1 LPFPGRVADPP
12 PPRRYFS
19 PNDIAHQALLAAI
32 AITIS
37 LNDGVRQDKILY
49 IPILTMTSRT
59 TLFCKTMQIMEA
71 LESDRN
77 ANILSANLVVTSP
90 SIDLQPRHLP
100 LIVAFI
106 ESRPKRKSK
115 ASEGRTH
122 IISRLLPKASVKL
135 SIQEPVMRIV
145 LPSADPGVQ
154 DMDMLISSMSSISVD
169 MEASHD
175 AEGQTRYSLDAALRI
190 TSHSLYYQA
199 ACGMHHDLLQTET
212 FDLKAQLNAS
222 PEVQVICTAY
232 LSSFSLRLARPEIV
246 SGLRQMMSQF
256 HGDYKPDKLRHPNSP
271 ETKQKFL
278 RRIPLWLE
286 QFKLECNDFN
296 IEVAGVDE
304 EISEFTRGTALQM
317 DSLTIE
323 YKCKRGDNDYRP
335 TPRRRATSRTLST
348 MSKEDQH
355 KPKPSKPAAPSGH
368 ITDGRKLSLHLR
380 GLDAFM
386 VDGPDSWEPEPF
398 LQIPHFDLAFA
409 TSNDAEGPVLHIS
422 SSAKSFVLNYSMYRH
437 YSVIVAAQVLRA
449 SFGGMARAAGVDARS
464 TKHAADGELH
474 TRRYSDKEL
483 VDDCEAE
490 SEFVSVDVK
499 LQYVKIKTS
508 MPNDPPMMLEIHQ
521 LDTGRHRWG
530 FPFLK
535 TKHCRVYAE
544 SPKVKSCWTRL
555 ISLRHFRLDLREVKR
570 RSEEKTTDEKS
581 IDLSADAI
589 RIAIPH
595 QMTLYR
601 VTDNVINTVKACQ
614 QMHHR
619 FKTGTNEYILEK
631 EPEGAKAVP
640 KVSLK
645 TKALLLELED
655 DPFEAKLGLIYRV
668 GLTEQKKRLAR
679 EAAFEAKVKKMEE
692 SEKRRSGE
700 ANRTTAPAAAESHRF
715 RGRARTWRQESTLA
729 SSLRPKSRQQSAAPP
744 LGGGMNMRY
753 DPESAAGPSG
763 NASVSIE
770 DAWERLQE
778 LSSVAWI
785 KRIRLAKDQQRV
797 RMAEARETFWGHDE
811 LPTDTAETET
821 ILGLPMRPSL
831 MAAFFNDVHIG
842 VDKPSFPLSELPKFL
857 HRVGKGLPED
867 TLFAL
872 LVPLSIKLS
881 FNEGRVLLRDYPLP
895 FIHVPRPRVGQ
906 RGPAWMLQADFV
918 MAEEFRGPES
928 MRHAQVNIVPPVRDD
943 GVLHGG
949 FAIDV
954 RRTVSPVK
962 SYSDIKVSIN
972 TSYAT
977 RICWCTAY
985 QPAIQDMMMVFETFT
1000 KPHVDPSERTGFWDK
1015 IRLILHSQI
1024 SLAWEGDGDVHLAL
1038 KGSRDPYSLVGDGAG
1053 FVMCWKGD
1061 VRWDLNVHEDPR
1073 KVIQVDSEQFV
1084 LAVPDFTNHISEDI
1098 DIGVQ
1103 PETRSIASTSSYDN
1117 FAQFTK
1123 VIMKLSGRVRWL
1135 VGLMFEQ
1142 ETSFEDDWKLRS
1154 RSFEFK
1160 PHYEVTLKAPEYA
1173 KAPPGEVSTPTPQSA
1188 RGANGGNRYT
1198 MRSAVSGATICTCR
1212 WPLCRR

>member
-1 LPFPGRVADPP
+1 
-12 PPRRYFS
+12 
-19 PNDIAHQALLAAI
+19 
-32 AITIS
+32 
-37 LNDGVRQDKILY
+37 
-49 IPILTMTSRT
+49 MTSRT

-77 ANILSANLVVTSP
+77 ANILSANVVVTSP
-90 SIDLQPRHLP
+90 SIDLKPRHLP
-100 LIVAFI
+100 LIVAFMQ
-106 ESRPKRKSK
+106 SRPKRKSK
-115 ASEGRTH
+115 PSGGRTH

-145 LPSADPGVQ
+145 LPFADLGVQ

-175 AEGQTRYSLDAALRI
+175 AEGQSRYSLDAALRI
-190 TSHSLYYQA
+190 TSHNLYYRA

-212 FDLKAQLNAS
+212 FDLKSQLNAS

-232 LSSFSLRLARPEIV
+232 VSSFSLKLARPEIV
-246 SGLRQMMSQF
+246 SGLKQMMSQF
-256 HGDYKPDKLRHPNSP
+256 HGDYNPDKLRHPESSG
-271 ETKQKFL
+271 TRQKFL
-278 RRIPLWLE
+278 RRFPLWLE
-286 QFKLECNDFN
+286 QFKLECNDFS

-304 EISEFTRGTALQM
+304 EISEFTRGMALQM
-317 DSLTIE
+317 DSLTID
-323 YKCKRGDNDYRP
+323 YKCKRGDSSYHP

-348 MSKEDQH
+348 MSKDDSQ
-355 KPKPSKPAAPSGH
+355 KPKPTRPTVSSKDV
-368 ITDGRKLSLHLR
+368 TDDRKLSLHLR
-380 GLDAFM
+380 GLDTFM
-386 VDGPDSWEPEPF
+386 VDGPDSWEPDPF
-398 LQIPHFDLAFA
+398 FQIPHFDLAFA

-422 SSAKSFVLNYSMYRH
+422 SFAKSFSLNYSMYRH
-437 YSVIVAAQVLRA
+437 YSVIVAAQVLRE
-449 SFGGMARAAGVDARS
+449 SFGGMAKAASVNAQS
-464 TKHAADGELH
+464 TKRVADNELH
-474 TRRYSDKEL
+474 TQRWSDKETIESQE
-483 VDDCEAE
+483 CEE
-490 SEFVSVDVK
+490 DVEFVSVDVK
-499 LQYVKIKTS
+499 LQYVKIKAS
-508 MPNDPPMMLEIHQ
+508 MPDDPPMMLEIHQ

-544 SPKVKSCWTRL
+544 SPKVKSCWARL

-570 RSEEKTTDEKS
+570 RSEEKVTDEKS

-595 QMTLYR
+595 QLTLYK
-601 VTDNVINTVKACQ
+601 VTDNVLNTVKACQ

-631 EPEGAKAVP
+631 KPESAKIVP
-640 KVSLK
+640 KVFLK

-679 EAAFEAKVKKMEE
+679 ESAFEAKVKKMEE
-692 SEKRRSGE
+692 QERRKSGE
-700 ANRTTAPAAAESHRF
+700 TSRTTAAAPTESHRF

-729 SSLRPKSRQQSAAPP
+729 SSLRPKSRQQSAATP
-744 LGGGMNMRY
+744 LGGKNMRY

-763 NASVSIE
+763 NASVSID

-785 KRIRLAKDQQRV
+785 KRIRSAKEQQRV
-797 RMAEARETFWGHDE
+797 RMGEAREMFWGHDD
-811 LPTDTAETET
+811 LLTDTAETET
-821 ILGLPMRPSL
+821 TLGLPMVPSL
-831 MAAFFNDVHIG
+831 MAAFFNDVTIG

-872 LVPLSIKLS
+872 LVPLSTKLS
-881 FNEGRVLLRDYPLP
+881 FSEGRVLLRDYPLP
-895 FIHVPRPRVGQ
+895 FIHVPHPRVGQ
-906 RGPAWMLQADFV
+906 RDHAWTLQADFV
-918 MAEEFRGPES
+918 LAEEFRGSES
-928 MRHAQVNIVPPVRDD
+928 MRHAKVNIVPPVGDD
-943 GVLHGG
+943 GVLRGG

-1024 SLAWEGDGDVHLAL
+1024 SLVWEGDGDVHLAL

-1053 FVMCWKGD
+1053 FVMCWRGD
-1061 VRWDLNVHEDPR
+1061 VRWDLNVYEDPR
-1073 KVIQVDSEQFV
+1073 KVIQVDSEEFV
-1084 LAVPDFTNHISEDI
+1084 LAIPDFTNHVSEDI
-1098 DIGVQ
+1098 DIGAL

-1117 FAQFTK
+1117 FAQFKK

-1142 ETSFEDDWKLRS
+1142 ETSFEEDWKLRS

-1160 PHYEVTLKAPEYA
+1160 PHYEVTLKAPQYA
-1173 KAPPGEVSTPTPQSA
+1173 KALPGKVSAHNS
-1188 RGANGGNRYT
+1188 
-1198 MRSAVSGATICTCR
+1198 
-1212 WPLCRR
+1212 WLK